1 MTNSRRNSYNNLNIY
16 KVSRIKYRRHDNS
29 SLSVIG
35 KSNIFLSLYN
45 MTFHSHKYLLHNK
58 RIHSKLECSMNSLNS
73 KF

>member
-45 MTFHSHKYLLHNK
+45 
-58 RIHSKLECSMNSLNS
+58 II
-73 KF
+73 